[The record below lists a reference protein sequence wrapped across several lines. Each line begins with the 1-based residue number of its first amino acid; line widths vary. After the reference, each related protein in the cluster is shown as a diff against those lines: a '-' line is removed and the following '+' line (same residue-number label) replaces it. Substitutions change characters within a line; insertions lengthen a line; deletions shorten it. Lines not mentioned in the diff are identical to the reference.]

1 MKSPVRVYLMFY
13 QRSNIFISSRGLF
26 VLLDAD
32 WRVTQSVRELMHHE
46 VTAQLRIPIPLVSY
60 HQITA
65 KPQFAVQMKY

>member
-13 QRSNIFISSRGLF
+13 QRSNIFISSWGLF

-32 WRVTQSVRELMHHE
+32 WQVTQSVELMHHK
-46 VTAQLRIPIPLVSY
+46 VTAQLRIPIHQVSY

-65 KPQFAVQMKY
+65 QPQFAVQMKY